1 MNLILYLSEAVIPI
15 LVLLI
20 VGNGLM
26 HRQHVYEDFL
36 EGAKSGIRT
45 AVEIMPTLIGLM
57 AAVGILRASGFL
69 DFISGWLGKLMA
81 ATGFPTELIPVAV
94 VKMFSS
100 SAATGLLLDIYKTH
114 GADSMLGRAAS
125 VMLSSTETIFYTM
138 SVYLQPLPELWQV
151 YFLCGKP
158 EVVRIVLLFA
168 WQPVCSSKIVKKYL
182 NYDRN
187 MLTLNIF

>member
-69 DFISGWLGKLMA
+69 AWEINGGDRISDRADPGCCDKNVFFLCSNGTF
-81 ATGFPTELIPVAV
+81 TG
-94 VKMFSS
+94 
-100 SAATGLLLDIYKTH
+100 
-114 GADSMLGRAAS
+114 
-125 VMLSSTETIFYTM
+125 
-138 SVYLQPLPELWQV
+138 YLQNTWCR
-151 YFLCGKP
+151 FDAGTCG
-158 EVVRIVLLFA
+158 IGYA
-168 WQPVCSSKIVKKYL
+168 Q
-182 NYDRN
+182 
-187 MLTLNIF
+187 

>member
-69 DFISGWLGKLMA
+69 DFISGCCCARMWQNRLPKL
-81 ATGFPTELIPVAV
+81 
-94 VKMFSS
+94 
-100 SAATGLLLDIYKTH
+100 
-114 GADSMLGRAAS
+114 S
-125 VMLSSTETIFYTM
+125 VI
-138 SVYLQPLPELWQV
+138 QRQ
-151 YFLCGKP
+151 
-158 EVVRIVLLFA
+158 
-168 WQPVCSSKIVKKYL
+168 
-182 NYDRN
+182 
-187 MLTLNIF
+187 TLRRVSC

>member
-81 ATGFPTELIPVAV
+81 ATGFPTDVTVPLLVP
-94 VKMFSS
+94 KMSAISS
-100 SAATGLLLDIYKTH
+100 
-114 GADSMLGRAAS
+114 
-125 VMLSSTETIFYTM
+125 V
-138 SVYLQPLPELWQV
+138 LQP
-151 YFLCGKP
+151 
-158 EVVRIVLLFA
+158 
-168 WQPVCSSKIVKKYL
+168 
-182 NYDRN
+182 
-187 MLTLNIF
+187 

>member
-1 MNLILYLSEAVIPI
+1 MNLILYLSEAIIPI

-45 AVEIMPTLIGLM
+45 AVEIMPTLVGLM

-69 DFISGWLGKLMA
+69 DFVSGWLGKLLA

-114 GADSMLGRAAS
+114 GTDSMLGRAAS
-125 VMLSSTETIFYTM
+125 IMLSSTETIFYTM
-138 SVYLQPLPELWQV
+138 SVYFMSV
-151 YFLCGKP
+151 K
-158 EVVRIVLLFA
+158 
-168 WQPVCSSKIVKKYL
+168 VKKTRY
-182 NYDRN
+182 
-187 MLTLNIF
+187 TLPGALVATAAGIAASVFLVWNV

>member
-1 MNLILYLSEAVIPI
+1 MNLILYLSEAIIPI

-45 AVEIMPTLIGLM
+45 AVEIVPTLVGLM
-57 AAVGILRASGFL
+57 VAVGILRASGFL
-69 DFISGWLGKLMA
+69 DFFSGLLGKLLA
-81 ATGFPTELIPVAV
+81 ATGFPTELIPIAV

-100 SAATGLLLDIYKTH
+100 SAATGLLLDLYKTH
-114 GADSMLGRAAS
+114 GTDSVLGQAAS

-138 SVYLQPLPELWQV
+138 SVYFMSV
-151 YFLCGKP
+151 K
-158 EVVRIVLLFA
+158 
-168 WQPVCSSKIVKKYL
+168 VKKTRYT
-182 NYDRN
+182 
-187 MLTLNIF
+187 LTGALIATLAGIFASIFLTGA

>member
-26 HRQHVYEDFL
+26 HRQHVDVDFL

-69 DFISGWLGKLMA
+69 DFISGWLGK
-81 ATGFPTELIPVAV
+81 
-94 VKMFSS
+94 
-100 SAATGLLLDIYKTH
+100 
-114 GADSMLGRAAS
+114 
-125 VMLSSTETIFYTM
+125 
-138 SVYLQPLPELWQV
+138 
-151 YFLCGKP
+151 
-158 EVVRIVLLFA
+158 
-168 WQPVCSSKIVKKYL
+168 
-182 NYDRN
+182 
-187 MLTLNIF
+187 

>member
-1 MNLILYLSEAVIPI
+1 MNLILYLSEAIIPV

-45 AVEIMPTLIGLM
+45 AIEIMPTLVGLM

-69 DFISGWLGKLMA
+69 DCLSGWLGKLLS
-81 ATGFPTELIPVAV
+81 ATDFPTELIPVAV

-114 GADSMLGRAAS
+114 GTDSLLGRAAS
-125 VMLSSTETIFYTM
+125 IMLSSTETIFYTM
-138 SVYLQPLPELWQV
+138 SVYFMSV
-151 YFLCGKP
+151 K
-158 EVVRIVLLFA
+158 
-168 WQPVCSSKIVKKYL
+168 VKKTRY
-182 NYDRN
+182 
-187 MLTLNIF
+187 TLAGALICTLAGIFASVFLAGV

>member
-57 AAVGILRASGFL
+57 AAVGILRARVFWIL
-69 DFISGWLGKLMA
+69 
-81 ATGFPTELIPVAV
+81 FPG
-94 VKMFSS
+94 
-100 SAATGLLLDIYKTH
+100 GL
-114 GADSMLGRAAS
+114 
-125 VMLSSTETIFYTM
+125 E
-138 SVYLQPLPELWQV
+138 
-151 YFLCGKP
+151 
-158 EVVRIVLLFA
+158 
-168 WQPVCSSKIVKKYL
+168 
-182 NYDRN
+182 N
-187 MLTLNIF
+187 

>member
-69 DFISGWLGKLMA
+69 DFISRSEERRVGKECRSRWS
-81 ATGFPTELIPVAV
+81 P
-94 VKMFSS
+94 
-100 SAATGLLLDIYKTH
+100 YH
-114 GADSMLGRAAS
+114 
-125 VMLSSTETIFYTM
+125 
-138 SVYLQPLPELWQV
+138 
-151 YFLCGKP
+151 
-158 EVVRIVLLFA
+158 
-168 WQPVCSSKIVKKYL
+168 
-182 NYDRN
+182 
-187 MLTLNIF
+187 

>member
-1 MNLILYLSEAVIPI
+1 MNLILYLSEAVFPI

-114 GADSMLGRAAS
+114 VGL
-125 VMLSSTETIFYTM
+125 FYVGKSKKDKIYT
-138 SVYLQPLPELWQV
+138 SGSP
-151 YFLCGKP
+151 FCNHCRNCGKCISCV
-158 EVVRIVLLFA
+158 ENLKL
-168 WQPVCSSKIVKKYL
+168 
-182 NYDRN
+182 
-187 MLTLNIF
+187 

>member
-81 ATGFPTELIPVAV
+81 ATGCFLPLQQRDFYWISTKHMVQIRCWDVRHRLC
-94 VKMFSS
+94 
-100 SAATGLLLDIYKTH
+100 SAAQRPFFIPC
-114 GADSMLGRAAS
+114 RF
-125 VMLSSTETIFYTM
+125 I
-138 SVYLQPLPELWQV
+138 
-151 YFLCGKP
+151 LC
-158 EVVRIVLLFA
+158 R
-168 WQPVCSSKIVKKYL
+168 
-182 NYDRN
+182 
-187 MLTLNIF
+187 